1 MRRTVRTEHA
11 DGPITEDSGVVV
23 AADAVGAAAGSPV
36 EADTLSRA
44 VDALAIAVDRLF
56 VTELRRGLA
65 DDDTLDLVATAR
77 ELAAATTA
85 TPATRATPAHGRA
98 HAACEAGPGDPEGT
112 CSG

>member
-1 MRRTVRTEHA
+1 MRRTVRTAHA
-11 DGPITEDSGVVV
+11 DGPITADSGVVV
-23 AADAVGAAAGSPV
+23 VADAVGAAAGSPV

-85 TPATRATPAHGRA
+85 TATPATTAHGRAA